1 MKNPTVASWFLQ
13 KRVYLFFEH
22 FFLKDFS
29 MIDYWYQFEWQN
41 RENVHVHG
49 FLWLQDGYDVGHI
62 ATNNDEKRRI
72 IEYFDRL
79 ICTESL
85 DASCQSN
92 LMNTLVHV
100 ICRLKRTQ
108 MLTITIM
115 LHQWIG
121 SRGTQNVKDA
131 FAYTK
136 PQNEWHVVLDSHLKI
151 SRLLKKNIRIVIC
164 IGSLGVEMIHWCVLT
179 TEKFLRCEEQTL
191 IVSCLI
197 CAVYDKLYYLI
208 CSKSIIN
215 LKNLH
220 NYFTRD
226 C

>member
-1 MKNPTVASWFLQ
+1 
-13 KRVYLFFEH
+13 
-22 FFLKDFS
+22 

-100 ICRLKRTQ
+100 ICRLKRT
-108 MLTITIM
+108 
-115 LHQWIG
+115 
-121 SRGTQNVKDA
+121 
-131 FAYTK
+131 
-136 PQNEWHVVLDSHLKI
+136 
-151 SRLLKKNIRIVIC
+151 
-164 IGSLGVEMIHWCVLT
+164 
-179 TEKFLRCEEQTL
+179 
-191 IVSCLI
+191 
-197 CAVYDKLYYLI
+197 
-208 CSKSIIN
+208 
-215 LKNLH
+215 
-220 NYFTRD
+220 
-226 C
+226 